1 MSTINSNYIGNK
13 SMKNVLTR
21 LDKQEQIKEKFNT
34 FLTTNNGKKFVSLLH
49 REDIR
54 VLANRLGCSYILF
67 TPSIVKLNNF
77 IDNIIEKANI
87 KPEKPNV
94 KIYTNI
100 EVKKVKPFLSK
111 EERRII
117 NIRHAR
123 HHRFGKDAI
132 LHAYETHKINKWERK
147 NPKPIKED
155 PFQKDLFENYFMQEW
170 NNKREKAL
178 ESIRDLLS
186 KKYYKAKYFH
196 IYHVFKDENGTMCR
210 DLIQRIID
218 KEDEGKIVN
227 YLRNN
232 HRIIKLATTW
242 ADSLCLN
249 DKFMYVQITNDDE
262 SLGRIVLNKRKYD
275 IKYTPMRILPT
286 GEIIPAKFER
296 VPSDGIPF

>member
-77 IDNIIEKANI
+77 IDSIVREANI
-87 KPEKPNV
+87 KPKKPN
-94 KIYTNI
+94 IRTYTKVNI
-100 EVKKVKPFLSK
+100 KKVNPFLSK

-117 NIRHAR
+117 NIRYAR

-186 KKYYKAKYFH
+186 KKYYKTKYFH
-196 IYHVFKDENGTMCR
+196 LYHVFR
-210 DLIQRIID
+210 DDKNVMHKNLIQRIVD
-218 KEDEGKIVN
+218 KEDEGKVIN
-227 YLRNN
+227 YLNDK
-232 HRIIKLATTW
+232 HCIIKLAITW

-249 DKFMYVQITNDDE
+249 DNFMYVQITNDDE
-262 SLGRIVLNKRKYD
+262 SLGRIILNRRKYD
-275 IKYTPMRILPT
+275 TKYTPMRILST

-296 VPSDGIPF
+296 IPIDGIPF

>member
-34 FLTTNNGKKFVSLLH
+34 FLTTNSGKKFVSLLH
-49 REDIR
+49 KEDIR

-87 KPEKPNV
+87 KPEKPNIQV
-94 KIYTNI
+94 YTNI
-100 EVKKVKPFLSK
+100 EVKKVKPFLSR

-196 IYHVFKDENGTMCR
+196 IYHVFKNENGTMCR
-210 DLIQRIID
+210 DLIQRIVD

-262 SLGRIVLNKRKYD
+262 SLGRIVLNKRKYN